1 MARTAVTVNTLTPNA
16 GGAAPTTT
24 AIDPTNGHSV
34 AAPGPLEELFI
45 IIGATFAGAKN
56 YTFKAG
62 ANPPA
67 DASGQGDLVVSCK
80 NETKWVGPFTSARF
94 VQSGTDSGKLFVDV
108 AASATGTITAVVVP
122 RTA

>member
-1 MARTAVTVNTLTPNA
+1 MARTAVTVNTLAPNSSV
-16 GGAAPTTT
+16 AAPTTT

-56 YTFKAG
+56 YTFKG
-62 ANPPA
+62 GVNPPA
-67 DASGQGDLVVSCK
+67 DRSADLVVSA
-80 NETKWVGPFTSARF
+80 NNTTRWVGPFTSAQF
-94 VQSGTDSGKLFVDV
+94 VQAGSQLFIDV
-108 AASATGTITAVVVP
+108 EAGATGTIAAVVVP